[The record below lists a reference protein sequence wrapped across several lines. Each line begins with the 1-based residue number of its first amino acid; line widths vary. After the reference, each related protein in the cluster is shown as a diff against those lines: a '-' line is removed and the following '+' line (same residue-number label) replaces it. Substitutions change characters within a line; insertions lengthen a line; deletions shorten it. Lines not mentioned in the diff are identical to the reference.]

1 MPKSKR
7 KLSAKESPALLQT
20 AIKTLIG
27 SLVNIIIYFALTAV
41 FSLISLKTDAKSD
54 YFRYMIFFISA
65 MSGLVGGFAAVKP
78 IRKNG
83 ILIGAVSAAPAFLII
98 FLVSSIISRTGI
110 SITGWVAAAIMT
122 LFSAIGGIIS
132 ANKR

>member
-83 ILIGAVSAAPAFLII
+83 ILIGAVSASPAFLII

>member
-7 KLSAKESPALLQT
+7 KSSAKDSPALLQT

-54 YFRYMIFFISA
+54 YFKYMIFFISA

-98 FLVSSIISRTGI
+98 FLVSSIIGRTGI
-110 SITGWVAAAIMT
+110 SIAGWISAAIMT
-122 LFSAIGGIIS
+122 LFSAVGGIIS

>member
-7 KLSAKESPALLQT
+7 KSSAKESPALLQT

>member
-132 ANKR
+132 AKKR

>member
-27 SLVNIIIYFALTAV
+27 SLVDIIIYFALTAV

-132 ANKR
+132 VNKK

>member
-7 KLSAKESPALLQT
+7 KSSAKESPALLQT

-27 SLVNIIIYFALTAV
+27 SLINIIVYFALTAV

-65 MSGLVGGFAAVKP
+65 ISGLVGGFAAVKP
-78 IRKNG
+78 IHKNG
-83 ILIGAVSAAPAFLII
+83 ILIGAVSAVPAFLVV

-110 SITGWVAAAIMT
+110 SVTGWIAAAVMI
-122 LFSAIGGIIS
+122 FSSAIGGIIS